1 MTTQTPYEI
10 GYQLGR
16 YNVKA
21 EPRPWFCG
29 AQIGSEDEVTSY
41 KAGVAYS
48 QFCDG
53 TSDGTREA
61 WLAERRDGEGLL
73 AWYRRTRS
81 ARN

>member
-29 AQIGSEDEVTSY
+29 AQIGSEDEVTSS